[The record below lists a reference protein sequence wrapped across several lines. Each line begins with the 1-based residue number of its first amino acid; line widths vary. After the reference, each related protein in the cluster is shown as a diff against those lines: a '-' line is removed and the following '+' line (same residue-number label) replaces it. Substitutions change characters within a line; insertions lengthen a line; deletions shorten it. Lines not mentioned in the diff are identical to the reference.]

1 MVHEN
6 VVEGCGSRRS
16 GQRTP
21 AASTENAI
29 RRGVLA
35 AIARNAAPVLESNL
49 LAYAAFLCGFNKKA
63 AIAGNRKIAP
73 SIFRKNMNAS
83 STPISA

>member
-1 MVHEN
+1 MDRGYH
-6 VVEGCGSRRS
+6 RHAL
-16 GQRTP
+16 
-21 AASTENAI
+21 AAALRLD

-49 LAYAAFLCGFNKKA
+49 LAYAAFLCGFNKKV